1 MRIATGD
8 AAQAAGPLV
17 MVAGSG
23 GEYGGRIELLS
34 GSSAYGPGASACAQ
48 SGKGTTKSGRMS
60 AVTSKS
66 TYTSGSA
73 SCQSGCAVVGSS
85 GMIKLGIGC
94 AQMRRRCGTRLR
106 Q

>member
-1 MRIATGD
+1 MGAVRIATGD

-23 GEYGGRIELLS
+23 GEYGGRIELLG

-60 AVTSKS
+60 AVTSNPHIRRDQLR
-66 TYTSGSA
+66 A
-73 SCQSGCAVVGSS
+73 NRDVQL
-85 GMIKLGIGC
+85 LGLL
-94 AQMRRRCGTRLR
+94 A
-106 Q
+106 